1 MILLFIT
8 PRRTALQSDPPWV
21 QVVTETYYPTIGHK
35 GLGRAVT
42 IRRELR
48 LFEPLRPQLLQVA
61 VIRVGRHRLHPNDR
75 LHLSNQREVPTV

>member
-21 QVVTETYYPTIGHK
+21 QVVTETYYPTI
-35 GLGRAVT
+35 GRAVT